1 MDLSDPSDNIEIL
14 LEEYLRL
21 VDEYD
26 RVRQS
31 FCTLHTSA
39 RQHLARANFTAARG
53 IRYGKDLYDSRMQAL
68 RSCRIT
74 EDVEKGK
81 IAFAIYMKDT
91 KKAHQN
97 LQLEEKVT
105 ENPVKSTYASSPKT
119 SSSEDNTG
127 EKTKA
132 NSSSTIHD
140 PIRMFGILIPQSLR
154 LAQGDFI
161 KIVYLIPR
169 LVEINVELVEI
180 EIKIRRIQKYRA
192 EVIAKAKESE
202 TDKRLDKIKMTSEE

>member
-1 MDLSDPSDNIEIL
+1 
-14 LEEYLRL
+14 
-21 VDEYD
+21 
-26 RVRQS
+26 
-31 FCTLHTSA
+31 
-39 RQHLARANFTAARG
+39 
-53 IRYGKDLYDSRMQAL
+53 MQAL
-68 RSCRIT
+68 RLCRIT

-97 LQLEEKVT
+97 LKLEEKVT
-105 ENPVKSTYASSPKT
+105 ENPVESTYASSPKT

-132 NSSSTIHD
+132 NSSNIIHD

-154 LAQGDFI
+154 WAQGDFI

-169 LVEINVELVEI
+169 LVEINVELAEI
-180 EIKIRRIQKYRA
+180 EIKICRIQKYRA

-202 TDKRLDKIKMTSEE
+202 TDKRLDKIRMTSEE